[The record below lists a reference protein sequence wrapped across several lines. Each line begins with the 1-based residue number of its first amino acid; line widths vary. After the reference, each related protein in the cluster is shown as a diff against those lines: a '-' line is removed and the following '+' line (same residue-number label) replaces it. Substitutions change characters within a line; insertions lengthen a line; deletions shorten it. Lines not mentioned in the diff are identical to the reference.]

1 MRRKRSGSEP
11 PNETQFILADANVLI
26 NFLHIGQL
34 DLLGN
39 LRGYRF
45 IIPEHVEMEITR
57 KAQAAVLKRAIKK
70 GISELTVITDIQEM
84 ADYTE
89 FHKTLGQGESACLAI
104 AVNRG
109 LSIASDEKGAYRRF
123 VLSRIGPERLLTTP
137 DLILAAVQSNLI
149 SVVQADKWKVILETH
164 RFKMKFLSFKDL
176 L

>member
-1 MRRKRSGSEP
+1 MRRKRSGSDP

-39 LRGYRF
+39 LSGYRF
-45 IIPEHVEMEITR
+45 VIPEHVEMEITR

-70 GISELTVITDIQEM
+70 GILELTVITDIQEM

-109 LSIASDEKGAYRRF
+109 FSIASDEKGVFRKL
-123 VLSRIGPERLLTTP
+123 VLGKIGQTRLLTTP
-137 DLILAAVQSNLI
+137 DLILTAVQSKL
-149 SVVQADKWKVILETH
+149 VTVAQADNWKAKLEMH